1 MKNKVIII
9 ISSILVIGMI
19 ALILLNKPS
28 QDIKDS
34 YVSDTSE
41 VSNIVRDD
49 SIITSDEYITYESNE
64 TKFSMVDGDVIHA
77 SINDYLQSE
86 GYNTGYVLSHKC
98 GSNLLDGEE
107 VWYSE
112 EYLYIKEQYP
122 DWEDDFYYEYIDY
135 ANNVNFFMIILDN
148 KVIDI
153 TY

>member
-9 ISSILVIGMI
+9 ISSILVIGVL
-19 ALILLNKPS
+19 ALILLSKPS

-41 VSNIVRDD
+41 FSNVVRDD
-49 SIITSDEYITYESNE
+49 STVTSDEYINYESNE
-64 TKFSMVDGDVIHA
+64 TKFDMVDGDIIHV
-77 SINDYLQSE
+77 SVNDYLQSK
-86 GYNTGYVLSHKC
+86 GYTAGYVLSHKC

-135 ANNVNFFMIILDN
+135 TNNVDFFMIILDN
-148 KVIDI
+148 EVIEI